1 MRSPAA
7 SSAPAPNTDADTS
20 PTSTLHPCEFHETKE
35 AKERELAV
43 RRKEMQKL
51 KRQRGQL
58 KAVEN
63 DAKVKALN
71 EQKRKERREAEQQQ
85 KKEIKEQDEEPAAA
99 APSTS

>member
-1 MRSPAA
+1 M
-7 SSAPAPNTDADTS
+7 
-20 PTSTLHPCEFHETKE
+20 
-35 AKERELAV
+35 AV

-51 KRQRGQL
+51 KRQRGKL

-71 EQKRKERREAEQQQ
+71 EQKRKERRESEQQQ
-85 KKEIKEQDEEPAAA
+85 KKKEKEEEPAAA

>member
-1 MRSPAA
+1 M
-7 SSAPAPNTDADTS
+7 
-20 PTSTLHPCEFHETKE
+20 
-35 AKERELAV
+35 

-51 KRQRGQL
+51 KRQRGKL

-85 KKEIKEQDEEPAAA
+85 KKKEQQEEQ
-99 APSTS
+99 APMASSTC